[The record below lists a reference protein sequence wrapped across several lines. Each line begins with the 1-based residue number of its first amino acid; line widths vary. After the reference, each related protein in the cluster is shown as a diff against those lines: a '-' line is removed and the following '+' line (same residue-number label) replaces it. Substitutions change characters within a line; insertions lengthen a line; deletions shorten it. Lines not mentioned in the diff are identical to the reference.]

1 MLPQQRSSRIRTG
14 GGTGNGAEAD
24 ELSVVVVDD
33 HATFADL
40 LALGLKHEPGLTCV
54 GTATTVSA
62 AKVLVDHLRP
72 DVVIMDVKL
81 GDEDGIDATAELVAR
96 YPGLRVVVLT
106 AHLDSAVVQ
115 RAASAGACCLLPKN
129 GSLIEVLHGLRV
141 SRPGG
146 LMVAPTVLK
155 ELMSNQAPGVET
167 QAQVPLSER
176 EHQVLCFLGE
186 GVDVHRIAALLG
198 ISVSTCRGHV
208 RRLLSKLGAHSQ
220 LEAVAIAKRQ
230 QVLVD

>member
-1 MLPQQRSSRIRTG
+1 MLPQQRSSRLGSG
-14 GGTGNGAEAD
+14 GGTGNRAEAE
-24 ELSVVVVDD
+24 ELTVVVVDD

-40 LALGLKHEPGLTCV
+40 LALGLEHEPGLACV
-54 GTATTVSA
+54 GTATIVSVA
-62 AKVLVDHLRP
+62 QMLVDQLRP

-96 YPGLRVVVLT
+96 YPDLRVVVLT
-106 AHLDSAVVQ
+106 AHLDSVVVQ

-141 SRPGG
+141 ARPGG
-146 LMVAPTVLK
+146 LMVAPAVLK
-155 ELMSNQAPGVET
+155 GLMSNRAPRDEVQT
-167 QAQVPLSER
+167 QVPLSER

-198 ISVSTCRGHV
+198 SR
-208 RRLLSKLGAHSQ
+208 
-220 LEAVAIAKRQ
+220 
-230 QVLVD
+230 